1 MDHAA
6 YAFLSALGLL
16 LGALILLEVGRR
28 IAIRRSA
35 RDDKIDAGLGVVE
48 GAVFGLFGLIV
59 AFTFS
64 GAASRFDTRRQLV
77 VEETNAI
84 GTAYLRVDL
93 LAREAQPAIRETF
106 RRYLDARLAVYEKI
120 ADADAARAELARANK
135 LQGEIW
141 NQAVTGSQAADVHPD
156 AGKLLLPALNEMIDI
171 TTARTMATQMHPPPI
186 MFILLFGLA
195 LTSALLAGYSM
206 AAGKQRSWLHM
217 ICFALVAA
225 VAVYVILD
233 IEYPRLGLIRM
244 AAFDQALHELRQ
256 SMGK

>member
-1 MDHAA
+1 MGYAA

-28 IAIRRSA
+28 IAIRRST
-35 RDDKIDAGLGVVE
+35 RDDKVDAGLGVVE

-64 GAASRFDTRRQLV
+64 GALSRFDARRQLV
-77 VEETNAI
+77 VDETNAI

-93 LAREAQPAIRETF
+93 LPREAQPAMRESF

-120 ADADAARAELARANK
+120 SDAEAAWGELAKANI

-141 NQAVTGSQAADVHPD
+141 RQAVAGSRAADAHPD

-171 TTARTMATQMHPPPI
+171 TTTRTLATRMHPPQVI
-186 MFILLFGLA
+186 FVLLFGLA

-206 AAGKQRSWLHM
+206 AARKQRSWLHI

-244 AAFDQALHELRQ
+244 AEFDQALQELRQ
-256 SMGK
+256 IMGK